1 MLSASS
7 QIDAIAE
14 LCTRLG
20 IDFREEALGGD
31 GGGLCA
37 VGKNRVLFVDRD
49 ADAPTR
55 LERCLA
61 ALANVDELDAVFVPP
76 IIRDQLERRRAH
88 LAENNHPTKNA

>member
-20 IDFREEALGGD
+20 IEFREEALGGD

-61 ALANVDELDAVFVPP
+61 ALAGVHELDAVFVPP
-76 IIRDQLERRRAH
+76 VLRDQLDRKRAQ
-88 LAENNHPTKNA
+88 LTDNDSA